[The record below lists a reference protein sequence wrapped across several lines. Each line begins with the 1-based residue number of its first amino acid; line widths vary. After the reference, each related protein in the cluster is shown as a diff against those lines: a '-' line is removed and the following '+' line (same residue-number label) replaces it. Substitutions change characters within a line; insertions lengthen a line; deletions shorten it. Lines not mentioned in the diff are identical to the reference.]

1 VQEKMQADFEE
12 LNQKRYRIMTSGYN
26 NGGIAPINR
35 VNLEN
40 DAQVG
45 LRPNN
50 YYDTSKIQG
59 VNQSVRY
66 EQNMDPTSFSFLS
79 KTSPFATGLNP
90 FQNNFTEQILAYKDD
105 GTILTG
111 RTIGIG

>member
-1 VQEKMQADFEE
+1 MS
-12 LNQKRYRIMTSGYN
+12 SGYN

-35 VNLEN
+35 VNLGD

-45 LRPNN
+45 LSPTN
-50 YYDTSKIQG
+50 YYDTSRIAD
-59 VNQSVRY
+59 VSNTMRY
-66 EQNMDPTSFSFLS
+66 QQNMDPTSMSFLS

-90 FQNNFTEQILAYKDD
+90 FLNNFTEQILAYRDD

>member
-1 VQEKMQADFEE
+1 
-12 LNQKRYRIMTSGYN
+12 MTSGYN

-50 YYDTSKIQG
+50 YYDTSSIQG
-59 VNQSVRY
+59 TSEAARY
-66 EQNMDPTSFSFLS
+66 QQNMDPTSFSFLS
-79 KTSPFATGLNP
+79 KTGIGYGLNP
-90 FQNNFTEQILAYKDD
+90 FQNNFSEQILAYKDD